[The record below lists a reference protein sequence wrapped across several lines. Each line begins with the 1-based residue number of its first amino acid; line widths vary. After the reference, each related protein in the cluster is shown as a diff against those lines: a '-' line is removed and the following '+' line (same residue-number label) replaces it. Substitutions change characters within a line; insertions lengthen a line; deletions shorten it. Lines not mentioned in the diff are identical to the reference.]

1 MLAIL
6 APILSSVTSVIDK
19 IIPDPQE
26 KARLK
31 AEMEQAL
38 LSADLER
45 ELARY
50 QAIVAE
56 AQSPD
61 KWTSRARPS
70 FMYVFY
76 ILLLSAI
83 PMGVLYA
90 FQPVTAMGVAAGLKA
105 WFSAI
110 PDELYNVF
118 LFGYLGYSATRS
130 FDKWKGQK

>member
-1 MLAIL
+1 ML
-6 APILSSVTSVIDK
+6 PILTPILQSVTSVIDK
-19 IIPDPQE
+19 LIPDPQE
-26 KARLK
+26 KQRLK

-38 LSADLER
+38 LNADLQQ

-50 QAIVAE
+50 QTITAE

-76 ILLLSAI
+76 ALLLASI

-90 FQPVTAMGVAAGLKA
+90 FHPITAMGIAAGLKA

-110 PDELYNVF
+110 PEELYDVF
-118 LFGYLGYSATRS
+118 LFGYLGYSASRS
-130 FDKWKGQK
+130 FDKMKGSK